1 MATRASPGRDPID
14 ELADA
19 LHSASIHL
27 LRRLRRRDPETG
39 LSPARL
45 SALSVIVFGG
55 PVRIS
60 ELARAEGVRTPTM
73 TPIVAALEADGLIAP
88 EADEQDARASILRA
102 TAHGRKLMAEG
113 RARRIAELSGELM
126 KLSRDERE
134 ELRRA
139 AALIQQVSR
148 RPDR

>member
-1 MATRASPGRDPID
+1 MATGASPGRDPID

-19 LHSASIHL
+19 LHSAAIHL
-27 LRRLRRRDPETG
+27 LRRLRRRDADTG

-73 TPIVAALEADGLIAP
+73 TPIVAALEADGLITR

-113 RARRIAELSGELM
+113 RARRIADLSAELR
-126 KLSRDERE
+126 KLSRDERDV
-134 ELRRA
+134 LRRA
-139 AALIQQVSR
+139 AALIER
-148 RPDR
+148 LPRKADP

>member
-1 MATRASPGRDPID
+1 
-14 ELADA
+14 
-19 LHSASIHL
+19 
-27 LRRLRRRDPETG
+27 
-39 LSPARL
+39 
-45 SALSVIVFGG
+45 
-55 PVRIS
+55 
-60 ELARAEGVRTPTM
+60 M
-73 TPIVAALEADGLIAP
+73 TPIVAALEADGLIAR

-113 RARRIAELSGELM
+113 RARRIAELSGELR

-134 ELRRA
+134 VLRRA